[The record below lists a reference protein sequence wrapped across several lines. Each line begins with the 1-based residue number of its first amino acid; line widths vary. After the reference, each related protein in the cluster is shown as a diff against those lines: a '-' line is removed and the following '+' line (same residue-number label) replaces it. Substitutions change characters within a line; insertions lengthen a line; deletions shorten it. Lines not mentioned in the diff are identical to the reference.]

1 MILVYYEI
9 RAFRGMG
16 DTQTALKLVRKLWK
30 QLMDSEVDIAYRQEE
45 TVLIL
50 AIWKNLLTDEEL
62 YEEALE
68 IAKAGIRFCF
78 QSDRGDKLGDFVFE
92 LGWILN
98 QPNYH
103 TKMEYRNEI
112 RMKYLK
118 CSLYISRLSAKRD
131 NVKIIEEYLETE
143 VKD

>member
-30 QLMDSEVDIAYRQEE
+30 QLMDSEVDVAYRQEE

-50 AIWKNLLTDEEL
+50 AIWKNLLTDEEV

-98 QPNYH
+98 QSNYQ
-103 TKMEYRNEI
+103 TNMEYRNEV
-112 RMKYLK
+112 RMKYLR
-118 CSLYISRLSAKRD
+118 CSQYISRLFYVMD
-131 NVKIIEEYLETE
+131 NARIIDNYINSKT
-143 VKD
+143 